1 MINLF
6 SESLLRAR
14 QNKEMTQQE
23 LADMVSVSRSAIASW
38 ETGRRLPDMVMIER
52 LSKCLDVDVMALL
65 KASEP
70 CGSRPVVMAV
80 DDEKIALNGAVSVL
94 KRVFPSA
101 EIVSFVKPSE
111 ALTFAGENEI
121 SVAFLDIEMGQTSG
135 LELAR
140 KLLSTNSRLNVF
152 FLTAYPD
159 YALPAWE
166 TGACGFLVKP
176 MTVDSAVKALSHLRY
191 PIGGLE

>member
-1 MINLF
+1 MVNLF
-6 SESLLRAR
+6 GEALQRAR
-14 QNKEMTQQE
+14 QNKELTQQE
-23 LADMVSVSRSAIASW
+23 LADMVSTSRSAIANW
-38 ETGRRLPDMVMIER
+38 EAGRRLPDMVMIER
-52 LSKCLDVDVMALL
+52 LSKCLDVDVMALW

-70 CGSRPVVMAV
+70 SKTSPIILAV

-111 ALTFAGENEI
+111 ALAFAEENEI

-135 LELAR
+135 LDLSK
-140 KLLSTNSRLNVF
+140 KLLSVNPRLNVF
-152 FLTAYPD
+152 FLTAYAD

-191 PIGGLE
+191 PIGGLQ

>member
-6 SESLLRAR
+6 GEALQRAR
-14 QNKEMTQQE
+14 QNKELTQQE
-23 LADMVSVSRSAIASW
+23 LADMVSTSRSAIANW
-38 ETGRRLPDMVMIER
+38 EAGRRLPDMVMIER
-52 LSKCLDVDVMALL
+52 LSKCLDVDVMALW

-70 CGSRPVVMAV
+70 SERNPIVLAV

-94 KRVFPSA
+94 KRVFPRA
-101 EIVSFVKPSE
+101 EIVSFTRPSE
-111 ALTFAGENEI
+111 ALAFAGENEI

-135 LELAR
+135 LEFVK
-140 KLLSTNSRLNVF
+140 KLQKINPRVNVF

-159 YALPAWE
+159 YALPAWD
-166 TGACGFLVKP
+166 TGACGFLIKP

-191 PIGGLE
+191 PIGGLQ

>member
-6 SESLLRAR
+6 GEALQRAR
-14 QNKEMTQQE
+14 QNKELTQQE
-23 LADMVSVSRSAIASW
+23 LADMVSTSRSAIANW
-38 ETGRRLPDMVMIER
+38 EAGRRLPDMVMIER
-52 LSKCLDVDVMALL
+52 LSKCLDVDVMALW

-70 CGSRPVVMAV
+70 SERPFILAV

-111 ALTFAGENEI
+111 ALAFAEENEI

-135 LELAR
+135 LDLSK
-140 KLLSTNSRLNVF
+140 KLLSVNPRLNVF
-152 FLTAYPD
+152 FLTAYAD

-166 TGACGFLVKP
+166 TGACGFLIKP

-191 PIGGLE
+191 PIGGLQ

>member
-6 SESLLRAR
+6 SEFLLRAR
-14 QNKEMTQQE
+14 QNKELTQQE

-70 CGSRPVVMAV
+70 CGSRPIVMAV

-94 KRVFPSA
+94 KRVFPSS
-101 EIVSFVKPSE
+101 EVVSFIKPSE
-111 ALTFAGENEI
+111 ALAYAEKNEI

-135 LELAR
+135 LELAK
-140 KLLSTNSRLNVF
+140 KLLSYSPRLNVF

-176 MTVDSAVKALSHLRY
+176 MTVDSAVKVLSHLRY

>member
-1 MINLF
+1 MVNLF
-6 SESLLRAR
+6 GEALQRAR
-14 QNKEMTQQE
+14 QNKELTQQE
-23 LADMVSVSRSAIASW
+23 LADMVSTSRSAIANG
-38 ETGRRLPDMVMIER
+38 EAGRRLPDMVMIER
-52 LSKCLDVDVMALL
+52 LSKCLDVDVMALW

-70 CGSRPVVMAV
+70 SKTSPIILAV

-111 ALTFAGENEI
+111 ALAFAKENEI

-135 LELAR
+135 LDLSK
-140 KLLSTNSRLNVF
+140 KLLSVNPRLNVF
-152 FLTAYPD
+152 FLTAYAD

-191 PIGGLE
+191 PIGGLQ

>member
-1 MINLF
+1 MITLF
-6 SESLLRAR
+6 GEALQRAR
-14 QNKEMTQQE
+14 QNKELTQQE
-23 LADMVSVSRSAIASW
+23 LADMVSTSRSAIANW
-38 ETGRRLPDMVMIER
+38 EAGRRLPDMVMIER
-52 LSKCLDVDVMALL
+52 LSKCLDVDVMALW

-70 CGSRPVVMAV
+70 SKTSPIILAV

-111 ALTFAGENEI
+111 ALAFAEENEI

-135 LELAR
+135 LDLSK
-140 KLLSTNSRLNVF
+140 KLLSVNPRLNVF
-152 FLTAYPD
+152 FLTAYAD

-191 PIGGLE
+191 PIGGLQ

>member
-1 MINLF
+1 MVTLF
-6 SESLLRAR
+6 GEALQRAR
-14 QNKEMTQQE
+14 QNKELTQQE
-23 LADMVSVSRSAIASW
+23 LADMVSTSRSAIANW
-38 ETGRRLPDMVMIER
+38 EAGRRLPDMVMIER
-52 LSKCLDVDVMALL
+52 LSKCLDVDVMALW

-70 CGSRPVVMAV
+70 SASRPVVMAV
-80 DDEKIALNGAVSVL
+80 DDERIALSGAVSVL

-101 EIVSFVKPSE
+101 EIVSFTKPSE
-111 ALTFAGENEI
+111 ALSFAEENEI

-135 LELAR
+135 LDLSK
-140 KLLSTNSRLNVF
+140 KLLSVNPRLNVF

>member
-14 QNKEMTQQE
+14 QNKELTQQE

-65 KASEP
+65 KTSEP
-70 CGSRPVVMAV
+70 CGSRPIVMAV

-101 EIVSFVKPSE
+101 EVVSFIKPSE
-111 ALTFAGENEI
+111 ALAYAEKNEI

-135 LELAR
+135 LDLAK
-140 KLLSTNSRLNVF
+140 KLLSVNPRLNVF
-152 FLTAYPD
+152 FLTAYAD

-166 TGACGFLVKP
+166 TGACDFLVKP

-191 PIGGLE
+191 PIGGLQ

>member
-1 MINLF
+1 MITLF
-6 SESLLRAR
+6 GEALQRAR
-14 QNKEMTQQE
+14 QNKELTQQE
-23 LADMVSVSRSAIASW
+23 LADMVSTSRSAIANW
-38 ETGRRLPDMVMIER
+38 EAGRRLPDMVMIER

-70 CGSRPVVMAV
+70 SERPFILAV
-80 DDEKIALNGAVSVL
+80 DDERIALSGAVSVL

-101 EIVSFVKPSE
+101 EIVSFTKPSE
-111 ALTFAGENEI
+111 ALSFAEENEI

-135 LELAR
+135 LDLSK
-140 KLLSTNSRLNVF
+140 KLLSVNPRLNVF

-176 MTVDSAVKALSHLRY
+176 MTVDSAGKALSHLRY
-191 PIGGLE
+191 PVGGLQ